1 MRKLII
7 SYGWFSRTCLKPV
20 SVFLMSLLL
29 FLTVM
34 NYFVYGDGSSK
45 TDIQNALAGC
55 DDSASGI
62 PGGSPAGPDEKSP
75 DAPVSVNEEFIHKH
89 TQLTDPFWI
98 NCYFDYLVAGSEK
111 LHVTHFE
118 IVSPPPDSSF
128 LA

>member
-1 MRKLII
+1 MPKLII

-29 FLTVM
+29 LLTVM

-45 TDIQNALAGC
+45 AGIQNALAGA
-55 DDSASGI
+55 DEGATGI
-62 PGGSPAGPDEKSP
+62 PAGSPAGPDEKSP

-89 TQLTDPFWI
+89 THLSDPFWI
-98 NCYFDYLVAGSEK
+98 KCYFDYLVAGSEK

-118 IVSPPPDSSF
+118 IVSPPPDYSS